1 MSFVAP
7 DYRAEI
13 RRFVAD
19 YEGVHEAAIRRT
31 GDVFDFYA
39 RLMVDRR
46 VTGEARHLVA
56 IVLAYFVVPDDV
68 LPEEDLGPYGML
80 DNLFVAAH
88 VYRLLDRQLEPEI
101 LSDAWLEDDELARV
115 MDIVYSESRTALGKQ
130 RKDVLALAGLV

>member
-1 MSFVAP
+1 
-7 DYRAEI
+7 
-13 RRFVAD
+13 
-19 YEGVHEAAIRRT
+19 
-31 GDVFDFYA
+31 
-39 RLMVDRR
+39 MVDRR

-80 DNLFVAAH
+80 DDLFLAAH

-101 LSDAWLEDDELARV
+101 LADAWIEDDGLVQV
-115 MDIVYSESRTALGKQ
+115 MDVVYTESRAALGKQ

>member
-13 RRFVAD
+13 HRFVAD

-31 GDVFDFYA
+31 GSVFDFYA

-46 VTGEARHLVA
+46 VTGEPRRLVA

-68 LPEEDLGPYGML
+68 LPEEELGPYGML
-80 DNLFVAAH
+80 DDLFVAAH

-101 LSDAWLEDDELARV
+101 LADAWVDDDDLGRV
-115 MDIVYSESRTALGKQ
+115 MDVVYSESRAALGKQ
-130 RKDVLALAGLV
+130 RKDVLSLAGLV

>member
-13 RRFVAD
+13 HKFVAD

-31 GDVFDFYA
+31 GAVFDFYA

-68 LPEEDLGPYGML
+68 LPEEELGPYGML
-80 DNLFVAAH
+80 DDLFLAAH

-101 LSDAWLEDDELARV
+101 LADAWIEDDELGKA
-115 MDIVYSESRTALGKQ
+115 MDIVWTESRAALGKQ